1 VSSKQNILPV
11 AGILSGALVWGLIWY
26 PYRALQDSGVTG
38 PLATLI
44 SYALA
49 VLCGAFMLPRVW
61 RELHPQGIRRGGWAA
76 GLVLSAGWANL
87 GYVLA
92 MLHGEVMRVLLLFY
106 LAPLWTIIFSYW
118 LLGERLNR
126 YGYLVMA
133 LSLSGA
139 AIMLWRPQHG
149 LPLPQNISEW
159 IGLSAGMSF
168 ALSNVVSRRA
178 EYLSVETK
186 SFSVLLGTV
195 LLTVPV
201 LCWQGGVAAQLLRM
215 DAQTWLLLGLLGIA
229 LCATGFAVQYGV
241 THLLSHRAML
251 LFLFELVVAA
261 VSSYF
266 LANEAMQ
273 IRDWLG
279 AALIVAAT
287 LLSWKL
293 DVNQKHGD
301 AAHVTSIR
309 KKSQ

>member
-1 VSSKQNILPV
+1 MSSNQNVLPV

-26 PYRALQDSGVTG
+26 PYRVLQETGVGG

-44 SYALA
+44 TYTLAL
-49 VLCGAFMLPRVW
+49 LCGAFMLPRVW
-61 RELHPQGIRRGGWAA
+61 RELHLFHDASAGWWAV
-76 GLVLSAGWANL
+76 GLVFSAGWANL

-139 AIMLWRPQHG
+139 AIMLWDPQRG
-149 LPLPQNISEW
+149 LPLPQNVSEW

-178 EYLSVETK
+178 AHLSVEMK
-186 SFSVLLGTV
+186 SYSVLLGSV
-195 LLTVPV
+195 LLTVP
-201 LCWQGGVAAQLLRM
+201 LLYWQGGGQAQLLRI
-215 DAQTWLLLGLLGIA
+215 DAQTWLILGLLGIA

-241 THLLSHRAML
+241 THMLSNRAML
-251 LFLFELVVAA
+251 LFLSELVIAA
-261 VSSYF
+261 ISSYF
-266 LANEAMQ
+266 LANEVMQ
-273 IRDWLG
+273 LRDWIG
-279 AALIVAAT
+279 ALLIVSASLSSVRLHMAEAA
-287 LLSWKL
+287 K
-293 DVNQKHGD
+293 
-301 AAHVTSIR
+301 
-309 KKSQ
+309 